1 MRFAYCTVQ
10 PVFSISNITSGC
22 G

>member
-1 MRFAYCTVQ
+1 MRLAYCTVQ
-10 PVFSISNITSGC
+10 PVFSISNVTSGC

>member
-10 PVFSISNITSGC
+10 PVFSISNVTSGC